1 MTSSFVQ
8 HGCTLRG
15 GITTIAGFV
24 LGTCAV
30 QSGTGMLEIIAKQGH
45 LLLERPSESAVV
57 LSRIAFLR
65 EKVFKIVI
73 FQKDWRICPLCTNGR
88 IGCQNDTSVRLR

>member
-15 GITTIAGFV
+15 GITAIAGFV
-24 LGTCAV
+24 PGTCTE
-30 QSGTGMLEIIAKQGH
+30 QRGSGMLEIIAEQRYS
-45 LLLERPSESAVV
+45 LLDRPSESVVV

-65 EKVFKIVI
+65 DEVFYIVI
-73 FQKDWRICPLCTNGR
+73 FQKD
-88 IGCQNDTSVRLR
+88 

>member
-8 HGCTLRG
+8 HECTLRG

-24 LGTCAV
+24 PGTCTV
-30 QSGTGMLEIIAKQGH
+30 QRGTGMLEIIAEQRH
-45 LLLERPSESAVV
+45 LLLERSSESTVV

-65 EKVFKIVI
+65 DEVFYIVI
-73 FQKDWRICPLCTNGR
+73 F
-88 IGCQNDTSVRLR
+88 

>member
-1 MTSSFVQ
+1 MKLSFVQ

-24 LGTCAV
+24 PGTCIV
-30 QSGTGMLEIIAKQGH
+30 QRCTGMLEIIAEQRH

-65 EKVFKIVI
+65 EEVFYIVL
-73 FQKDWRICPLCTNGR
+73 F
-88 IGCQNDTSVRLR
+88 QND